1 MTPKSLLKIMAVLAS
16 TLLPALA
23 SADVVKIVVD
33 SPIHGLATER
43 FERAIDQAK
52 TTNADA
58 VLVELQTP
66 GGAMSDMEQII
77 HKVLESPVPVIIYV
91 TPSGSGAASAG
102 FFILESADV
111 AAMAPGTNTGA
122 AHPVLI
128 GLTGSSEKVEPVMKE
143 KIENYAASLLRSYVS
158 KRGRNVEV
166 AESAV
171 RESKSFTAEE
181 ALSKHLV
188 EYIAKDDTDLFRQL
202 DGKTVTRF
210 DGSKATLH
218 VAGKPVHVLE
228 MTVRQKVL
236 ALLLDPNISFML
248 FVIGALCIYFE
259 FNHPGA
265 VIPGAV
271 GFIAVVLV
279 LYAWNMLPIRSI
291 AIVLILSS
299 FVLYVLEAKFQTHG
313 VLTTAGIVMM
323 VLGALTL
330 VDGPIPQMRVK
341 LATALAVS
349 IPFGLITVFL
359 MTLAIRARRNKIAT
373 GPESLVGE
381 IGVVRSPMALTGKVF
396 VRGALW
402 DAVASTNM
410 DVGQAVIVRGVQD
423 LVLRVEP
430 AAQSVTLE
438 SAKA

>member
-1 MTPKSLLKIMAVLAS
+1 MSKIFVVLA
-16 TLLPALA
+16 LALA
-23 SADVVKIVVD
+23 PSFAAADVVKIVVD
-33 SPIHGLATER
+33 SPIHGLAAER
-43 FERAIDQAK
+43 FERAIDRAK
-52 TTNADA
+52 ATNADA

-66 GGAMSDMEQII
+66 GGAMKDMEEII

-102 FFILESADV
+102 FFILESADI

-128 GLTGSSEKVEPVMKE
+128 GPTGSSEKLEPVMKE
-143 KIENYAASLLRSYVS
+143 KIENYAASLLRSYVG
-158 KRGRNVEV
+158 KRGRNAEV

-171 RESKSFTAEE
+171 LQSKSFTAEE

-188 EYIAKDDTDLFRQL
+188 EYIAKDDADLFRQL

-210 DGSKATLH
+210 DGAKVTLH
-218 VAGKPVHVLE
+218 LVGKPIDVLE

-236 ALLLDPNISFML
+236 ALLLDPNISFLL

-271 GFIAVVLV
+271 GFVAVVLV
-279 LYAWNMLPIRSI
+279 LYAWNMLPISSI

-299 FVLYVLEAKFQTHG
+299 FVLYILEAKFQTHG

-323 VLGALTL
+323 VIGALTL
-330 VDGPIPQMRVK
+330 VDSPIPQMRVK

-349 IPFGLITVFL
+349 IPFGIITAFL
-359 MTLAIRARRNKIAT
+359 MTLAIRARRNKIVT

-381 IGVVRSPMALTGKVF
+381 IGVVRSPMAPAGKVF
-396 VRGALW
+396 VRGAIW
-402 DAVASTNM
+402 DAIATTNM
-410 DVGQAVIVRGVQD
+410 DVGQAVIVRAVQD
-423 LVLRVEP
+423 LILRVEP

>member
-1 MTPKSLLKIMAVLAS
+1 MLRSLVSKIFVVLA
-16 TLLPALA
+16 LALA
-23 SADVVKIVVD
+23 PSFAAADVVKIVVD
-33 SPIHGLATER
+33 SPIHGLAAER
-43 FERAIDQAK
+43 FERAIDRAK
-52 TTNADA
+52 ATNADA

-66 GGAMSDMEQII
+66 GGAMKDMEEII

-102 FFILESADV
+102 FFILESADI

-128 GLTGSSEKVEPVMKE
+128 GPTGSSEKLEPVMKE
-143 KIENYAASLLRSYVS
+143 KIENYAASLLRSYVG
-158 KRGRNVEV
+158 KRGRNAEV

-171 RESKSFTAEE
+171 LQSKSFTAEE

-188 EYIAKDDTDLFRQL
+188 EYIAKDDADLFRQL

-210 DGSKATLH
+210 DGAKVTLH
-218 VAGKPVHVLE
+218 LVGKPIDVLE

-236 ALLLDPNISFML
+236 ALLLDPNISFLL

-271 GFIAVVLV
+271 GFVAVVLV
-279 LYAWNMLPIRSI
+279 LYAWNMLPISSI

-299 FVLYVLEAKFQTHG
+299 FVLYILEAKFQTHG

-323 VLGALTL
+323 VIGALTL
-330 VDGPIPQMRVK
+330 VDSPIPQMRVK

-349 IPFGLITVFL
+349 IPFGIITAFL
-359 MTLAIRARRNKIAT
+359 MTLAIRARRNKIVT

-381 IGVVRSPMALTGKVF
+381 IGVVRSPMAPAGKVF
-396 VRGALW
+396 VRGAIW
-402 DAVASTNM
+402 DAIATTNM
-410 DVGQAVIVRGVQD
+410 DVGQAVIVRAVQD
-423 LVLRVEP
+423 LILRVEP